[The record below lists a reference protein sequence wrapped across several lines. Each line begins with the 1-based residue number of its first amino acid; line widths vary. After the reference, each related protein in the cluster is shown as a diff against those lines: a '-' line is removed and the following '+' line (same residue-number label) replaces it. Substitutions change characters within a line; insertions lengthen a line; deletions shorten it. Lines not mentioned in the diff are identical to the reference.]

1 MAWPYSDS
9 PVTAADLAQSLNFG
23 GAAFNAPGATQLNT
37 NALLTGSGLGSSS
50 TLGGDGLFS
59 GLGDTLG
66 KFFNMKSA
74 FGETKDGVTTQ
85 GWAPAALGIGQSIF
99 GALQGRQAMNLAKD
113 QLAESRR
120 QFDLNFGAQRQSIN
134 TELEDRQRAR
144 VASNPNAYE
153 SVDTYMDKN
162 RIR

>member
-1 MAWPYSDS
+1 MAWPYSDNPLS
-9 PVTAADLAQSLNFG
+9 AADLAQSLNFG

-37 NALLTGSGLGSSS
+37 NALLTGSGLGSAASEAAGA
-50 TLGGDGLFS
+50 GGSFMDAFRNI
-59 GLGDTLG
+59 
-66 KFFNMKSA
+66 FNMDSA
-74 FGETKDGVTTQ
+74 FGKTKDGVTTM

-99 GALQGRQAMNLAKD
+99 GALQGRQAMGLAQD
-113 QLAESRR
+113 QLKESRR

-153 SVDTYMDKN
+153 SVDTYLEKN